1 MVLSVRNVKHAK
13 HGTGVTPDFPTT
25 SQTHILSVSESAV
38 VGQSKSTSQTHS
50 LSVSETSQVALPK
63 TASDGG
69 SIAVAGSTN
78 VDKQTTSNVAA
89 LGVYMSSNMGPVDG
103 YESSWPTKT
112 NIGSFY
118 FVWGANLNSGAQP
131 DLYDYCSRQNYVI
144 HIAMLTKLN
153 NTSWVR
159 WDDIANGVYDSNIV
173 SQLQKINNIPLGAG
187 TKIIVSFDNEP
198 DNGNA
203 TAHAPNQTAAEYAAG
218 AIHFFDLLN
227 ANCGPKIETGIHFA
241 GGNQSF
247 CNTVL
252 SSGGSALHTRLENV
266 GWDPYKKGTETTLNC
281 TQLWAEFINGVLI
294 PRGFDDI
301 PRHITETG
309 IKTDVFS
316 NGGQYTTAQQITFYQ
331 QWPAALAANN
341 IKSAIWFRSNS
352 GQHNY
357 IPTDSAVDDAFR
369 DMVDSYLG

>member
-13 HGTGVTPDFPTT
+13 HGTGVTPDFPTA
-25 SQTHILSVSESAV
+25 SQSHILSVADTGV
-38 VGQSKSTSQTHS
+38 VGRSQAASQSHS
-50 LSVSETSQVALPK
+50 LSVAESSVIALPK

-69 SIAVAGSTN
+69 SLASSASTS

-89 LGVYMSSNMGPVDG
+89 VGVYMGSNMAPVDN
-103 YESSWPTKT
+103 YESGWPTKT

-118 FVWGANLNSGAQP
+118 FVWGANLNSGSQP
-131 DLYDYCSRQNYVI
+131 DLYDWCSRDNQVI
-144 HIAMLTKLN
+144 HIAYMTKLN

-159 WDDIANGVYDSNIV
+159 WDDIASGTYDSNIT
-173 SQLQKINNIPLGAG
+173 SQLTKINNIPLGTN

-198 DNGNA
+198 DNGNV
-203 TAHAPNQTAAEYAAG
+203 TAHAPNQTAQQYASG
-218 AIHFFDLLN
+218 ALHFFDMVHSI
-227 ANCGPKIETGIHFA
+227 CGPKVETGIHFA

-252 SSGGSALHTRLENV
+252 TSGGSSLHSKLDNV

-352 GQHNY
+352 GQHDY
-357 IPTDSAVDDAFR
+357 IPTDSAVDNAFR